1 VIPINSSYA
10 DCVSAD
16 LMAVAVLH
24 FEFDLY
30 PRLEKVAANAS
41 STLRMVH
48 SLLTFRRAF
57 VSVSLDK
64 SVDAMVLGKVQMQ
77 DVTVPRRCCAG
88 SGRIFCVAIRLRY
101 STSGFVIV
109 TPVPGIW
116 NT

>member
-1 VIPINSSYA
+1 VTPIGFSYA
-10 DCVSAD
+10 NCAIAD

-30 PRLEKVAANAS
+30 RRLERVAANAS

-48 SLLTFRRAF
+48 SLLISRRAF
-57 VSVSLDK
+57 ASVTLNR
-64 SVDAMVLGKVQMQ
+64 SVDAVVLGKVEMQ